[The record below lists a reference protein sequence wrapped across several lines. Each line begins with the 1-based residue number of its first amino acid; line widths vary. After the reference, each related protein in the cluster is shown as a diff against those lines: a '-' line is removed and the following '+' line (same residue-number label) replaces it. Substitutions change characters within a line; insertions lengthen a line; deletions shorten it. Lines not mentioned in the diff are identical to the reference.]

1 MSYWPAT
8 ELNELNV
15 IHQNKICMLNCS
27 YLPSGTTCNLNNI
40 ARVESIYGG
49 KQVRNNIAINIIKY
63 KMKANEEFPS
73 WFSG

>member
-1 MSYWPAT
+1 
-8 ELNELNV
+8 
-15 IHQNKICMLNCS
+15 MLNCS